1 VPSQRRRGFDGL
13 GYHRGDYRTPATPP
27 ARFEVIMG
35 AVLTQN
41 TAWTNASAAL
51 AALRNAGIRL
61 PIDLLVL
68 SRGRLAGLIRSSG
81 YFNQKARKLRSIA
94 AFFSGRGALARGAAP
109 ARDALLR
116 EWGIGPETADSI
128 LLYAFHVPVFVV
140 DAYTRRILSRIGL
153 ISGRE
158 SYAAIQ
164 ELFHAAMARQA
175 ARYNEYHALI
185 VEHAKAHCR
194 MRPECALC
202 PVRRCRHRDGRSS
215 RLARSASLGRSRR
228 SGQSGQSG

>member
-1 VPSQRRRGFDGL
+1 
-13 GYHRGDYRTPATPP
+13 
-27 ARFEVIMG
+27 MG
-35 AVLTQN
+35 TVLTQN

-51 AALRNAGIRL
+51 AALREAGVRL
-61 PIDLLVL
+61 PAGLLAL
-68 SRGRLAGLIRSSG
+68 SRERLAGLIRSSG

-94 AFFSGRGALARGAAP
+94 TFFSGRGALAGAAAP
-109 ARDALLR
+109 ARDALLA

-164 ELFHAAMARQA
+164 ELFHAAMARHA
-175 ARYNEYHALI
+175 ARFNEYHALI
-185 VEHAKAHCR
+185 VEHAKMHCR
-194 MRPECALC
+194 RRPECASC
-202 PVRRCRHRDGRSS
+202 PVRRCRHRDERVS
-215 RLARSASLGRSRR
+215 RSASRS
-228 SGQSGQSG
+228 